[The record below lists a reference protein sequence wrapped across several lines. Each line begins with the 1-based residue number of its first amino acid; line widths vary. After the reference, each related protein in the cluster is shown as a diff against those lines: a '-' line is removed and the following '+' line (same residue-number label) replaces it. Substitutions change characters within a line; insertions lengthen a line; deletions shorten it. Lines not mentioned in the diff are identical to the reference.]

1 MTFINIYLS
10 SSNQGRGDTA
20 KFYAG
25 RLHRVVQHFTL
36 DRNGT
41 PFIYHLLTNG
51 TPSTY
56 VPIVAALLTAE
67 NASSLKYQ

>member
-1 MTFINIYLS
+1 M
-10 SSNQGRGDTA
+10 
-20 KFYAG
+20 
-25 RLHRVVQHFTL
+25 VQRFTL

-41 PFIYHLLTNG
+41 PLIYHLLTNG

-67 NASSLKYQ
+67 NALSLKYQ

>member
-1 MTFINIYLS
+1 M
-10 SSNQGRGDTA
+10 
-20 KFYAG
+20 
-25 RLHRVVQHFTL
+25 VQRFTL
-36 DRNGT
+36 LCTIFDRNGT

-56 VPIVAALLTAE
+56 VPIVAALLTVE